1 MPETVG
7 KIGDDDDGTQGTCA
21 RRTTGFFLSLSLSP
35 SHSSITEIRDN
46 NNETVPQVSLFCVG
60 LSQHQCA

>member
-1 MPETVG
+1 MMELRALVHEGQP
-7 KIGDDDDGTQGTCA
+7 D
-21 RRTTGFFLSLSLSP
+21 FFFLSLSP
-35 SHSSITEIRDN
+35 SHFSITEIRDN